1 MALPSPSPF
10 SLPLL
15 SLTYIPRQQSRINV
29 SRAAAGLGVA
39 PSATPHLLGEALP
52 KIHTVGLSIP
62 PPKIHTA
69 GHPPFPIP
77 QPHPPSGAQN
87 QTMGNW
93 PLRGTVLGG
102 VLFAP
107 PVLGPWAID
116 HKSKEMGVEVQLWEP
131 HFLGPSGSLALFCSF
146 GLLNISGPPGPP
158 SHLPIPNLSPT
169 NPPILGQT

>member
-1 MALPSPSPF
+1 MPVAQRLAWGSHAVRPPPFGRGPPKKYIRWAFPSPP
-10 SLPLL
+10 
-15 SLTYIPRQQSRINV
+15 
-29 SRAAAGLGVA
+29 A
-39 PSATPHLLGEALP
+39 
-52 KIHTVGLSIP
+52 
-62 PPKIHTA
+62 KIHTA
-69 GHPPFPIP
+69 VHPPFPIP